1 MTTTVRIKQQEKIT
15 VRPQVTDTITVRI
28 KAIGPQGA
36 IGGSGVF
43 LDKATYDPNDVAADV
58 FDMDNMVSG
67 TTNVVFT
74 AVEQAKLGTIEQNA
88 TADQTGA
95 EIKTL
100 YESQLDTNAFT
111 DAEKSKLSGIE
122 NGATADQT
130 ASEFNHDDL
139 SNISGTAGEYNHPND
154 ADMAILHSISGTN
167 TGDQVASDF
176 NHDDLS
182 NISGTPGEYNHPTD
196 AQMAVLGNTSG
207 TNTGDQTITL
217 TGDATGSGTGSI
229 AVSVDRVTRKVRNET
244 GSTIAA
250 GRAVYISGFNNYPL
264 VSLANNTLDAAH
276 HAIGVTTASIA
287 NAANGTIVV
296 TGIIAGIDTNS
307 YSAVG
312 AKLYLGTS
320 GQLVEG
326 EPTSGEV
333 IFLGEVLVKEN
344 NGSILLYEVK
354 GIDYV
359 ASAAGED
366 IPVKMGD
373 NDGVNKVSFKDYANN
388 EVASIDSDGVISGAN
403 LSGTNTGD
411 QSSSDFN
418 HDDLSG
424 LTGTPGE
431 YNHPSDAQMT
441 VLGNTSGT
449 NTGDQNASEVGITD
463 SGDYFVGTSV
473 EDALQELGLAAS
485 GGSGVTESD
494 VVALVIALG

>member
-1 MTTTVRIKQQEKIT
+1 MTTTIRIKQQEKIT
-15 VRPQVTDTITVRI
+15 IRPHVTEMVTVRI

-36 IGGSGVF
+36 MSGAGVY
-43 LDKATYDPNDVAADV
+43 LDKATYDPNSVGADV

-67 TTNVVFT
+67 SINFVFT
-74 AVEQAKLGTIEQNA
+74 ATEKTKLSNIEENA
-88 TADQTGA
+88 TADQTGV
-95 EIKTL
+95 EIKAL

-111 DAEKSKLSGIE
+111 DTEKLKLSGIE
-122 NGATADQT
+122 DGATADQA

-139 SNISGTAGEYNHPND
+139 SNISGTVGEYNHPNN
-154 ADMAILHSISGTN
+154 ADMTVLRNTSGTN
-167 TGDQVASDF
+167 TGDQAASDF

-196 AQMAVLGNTSG
+196 AQMVVLGNTSG

-296 TGIIAGIDTNS
+296 TGIITGIDTNS

-388 EVASIDSDGVISGAN
+388 EVASIDSNGVISGAN

-431 YNHPSDAQMT
+431 YNHPTNAEMT
-441 VLGNTSGT
+441 VLRNTSGT
-449 NTGDQNASEVGITD
+449 NSGDQSAADVPITD
-463 SGDYFVGTSV
+463 AGGYYTADNV
-473 EDALQELGLAAS
+473 EAALQEIAAS
-485 GGSGVTESD
+485 PSGVSEGD